1 MVQGSVGQQVCYY
14 QTGGGGILQE
24 RGLFLK
30 ITAYIILDIS
40 P

>member
-14 QTGGGGILQE
+14 QTGGGGGILQE

-30 ITAYIILDIS
+30 ITA
-40 P
+40 